1 MRNYRHKKLMKNKKY
16 HFETQSIHSGRTDND
31 PHGSLVS
38 PIYQNVTFTF
48 DTVEDG
54 QKLFSKEE
62 SGYWY
67 TRGNNPTTNELEQR
81 IAILEQTEAALAFGS
96 GMGAISAALIAN
108 LKSGDHIIATPSLY
122 GCTFTLIHELLEKFG
137 VTVSHVDLNDHAA
150 VEAAI
155 TPNTKIIYME
165 SPVNP
170 LLDVYDLERIAKQA
184 KQHGLLTICDNTL
197 MSPVLQ
203 NPAVHGIDIVVHSAT
218 KYLNG
223 HGDVLAGVACS
234 TAEMIAHIRGSTFND
249 LGAVLSPND
258 AWLLMRGLKTIT
270 LRVNKHV
277 ENANKVA
284 EFLQSHKA
292 VKKVYYPGLASHP
305 AQALMGTQ
313 MHGGGGIVCVE
324 LNADLEQSKKFM
336 NALQLCLRAV
346 SLGDPETLVSHPASM
361 SASNIPVEERARM
374 GISDSMIRISVGLEH
389 AQDIIDDLDLALQVS
404 LTI

>member
-1 MRNYRHKKLMKNKKY
+1 MKNKNH
-16 HFETQSIHSGRTDND
+16 HFETQSIHAGRTDKD
-31 PHGSLVS
+31 PHGSLAS

-48 DTVEDG
+48 DRVEDG
-54 QKLFSKEE
+54 QKLFSKEA

-81 IAILEQTEAALAFGS
+81 LAILEKTEAAIAFGS

-122 GCTFTLIHELLEKFG
+122 GCTFTLIHDLLEKFG
-137 VTVSHVDLNDHAA
+137 VTISHVDLNDADA
-150 VEAAI
+150 VNASI
-155 TPNTKIIYME
+155 QTNTKIIYME

-170 LLDVYDLERIAKQA
+170 LLDVFDLERIANQA

-203 NPAVHGIDIVVHSAT
+203 NPAVHGVDIVVHSAT

-223 HGDVLAGVACS
+223 HGDVLAGVACG
-234 TAEMIAHIRGSTFND
+234 TQEMMDHIRGTTLND
-249 LGAVLSPND
+249 LGAVISPND
-258 AWLLMRGLKTIT
+258 AWLLMRGLKTLS
-270 LRVNKHV
+270 LRVHKHV
-277 ENANKVA
+277 DNATRIA
-284 EFLQSHKA
+284 EFLEQHSG

-305 AQALMGTQ
+305 AQSLMGKQ

-324 LNADLEQSKKFM
+324 LDADLEQSKRFM
-336 NALQLCLRAV
+336 NALELCLRAV

-361 SASNIPVEERARM
+361 SASNIPEAQRARM
-374 GISDSMIRISVGLEH
+374 GISDSLIRIAVGLEH
-389 AQDIIDDLDLALQVS
+389 HQDIIDDLEQALA
-404 LTI
+404 

>member
-1 MRNYRHKKLMKNKKY
+1 MKNKNH
-16 HFETQSIHSGRTDND
+16 HFETQSIHAGRTDKD
-31 PHGSLVS
+31 PHGSLAS

-48 DTVEDG
+48 DRVEDG
-54 QKLFSKEE
+54 QKLFSKEA

-81 IAILEQTEAALAFGS
+81 LAILEKTEAAIAFGS

-122 GCTFTLIHELLEKFG
+122 GCTFTLIHDLLEKFG
-137 VTVSHVDLNDHAA
+137 VTISHVDLNDADA
-150 VEAAI
+150 VNASI
-155 TPNTKIIYME
+155 QTNTKIIYME

-170 LLDVYDLERIAKQA
+170 LLDVFDLERIANQA

-203 NPAVHGIDIVVHSAT
+203 NPAVHGVDIVVHSAT

-223 HGDVLAGVACS
+223 HGDVLAGVACG
-234 TAEMIAHIRGSTFND
+234 TQEMMDHIRGTTLND
-249 LGAVLSPND
+249 LGAVISPND
-258 AWLLMRGLKTIT
+258 AWLLMRGLKTLS
-270 LRVNKHV
+270 LRVHKHV
-277 ENANKVA
+277 DNATRIA
-284 EFLQSHKA
+284 EFLEQHSG

-305 AQALMGTQ
+305 AQSLMGKQ

-324 LNADLEQSKKFM
+324 LDADLEQSKRFM
-336 NALQLCLRAV
+336 NALELCLRAV

-361 SASNIPVEERARM
+361 SASNIPEAQRARM
-374 GISDSMIRISVGLEH
+374 GISDSLIRIAVGLEH
-389 AQDIIDDLDLALQVS
+389 HQDIIDDLEQALAK
-404 LTI
+404 I

>member
-1 MRNYRHKKLMKNKKY
+1 MKNKNH
-16 HFETQSIHSGRTDND
+16 HFETQSIHAGRTDKD
-31 PHGSLVS
+31 PHGSLAS

-48 DTVEDG
+48 DRVEDG
-54 QKLFSKEE
+54 QKLFSKEA

-81 IAILEQTEAALAFGS
+81 LAILEKTEAAIAFGS

-122 GCTFTLIHELLEKFG
+122 GCTFTLIHDLLEKFG
-137 VTVSHVDLNDHAA
+137 VTISHVDLNDADA
-150 VEAAI
+150 VNASI
-155 TPNTKIIYME
+155 QTNTKIIYME

-170 LLDVYDLERIAKQA
+170 LLDVFDLERIANQA

-203 NPAVHGIDIVVHSAT
+203 NPAVHGVDIVVHSAT

-223 HGDVLAGVACS
+223 HGDVLAGVACG
-234 TAEMIAHIRGSTFND
+234 TQEMMDHIRGTTLND
-249 LGAVLSPND
+249 LGAVISPND
-258 AWLLMRGLKTIT
+258 AWLLMRGLKTLS
-270 LRVNKHV
+270 LRVHKHV
-277 ENANKVA
+277 DNATRIA
-284 EFLQSHKA
+284 EFLEQHSG

-305 AQALMGTQ
+305 AQSLMGTQ

-324 LNADLEQSKKFM
+324 LDADLEQSKRFM
-336 NALQLCLRAV
+336 NALELCLRAV

-361 SASNIPVEERARM
+361 SASNIPEAQRARM
-374 GISDSMIRISVGLEH
+374 GISDSLIRIAVGLEH
-389 AQDIIDDLDLALQVS
+389 HQDIIDDLEQALAK
-404 LTI
+404 I